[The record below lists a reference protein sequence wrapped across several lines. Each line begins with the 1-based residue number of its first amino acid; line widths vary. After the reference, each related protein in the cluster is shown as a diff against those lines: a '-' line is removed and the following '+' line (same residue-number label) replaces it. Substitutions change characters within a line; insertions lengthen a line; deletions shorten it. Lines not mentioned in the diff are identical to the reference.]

1 MQLQC
6 RHCSWETDAK
16 HFGYVSKQNDGN
28 NLCMVCYWGRTTLVK
43 DENIKLQSEF
53 IKSRKELDNA

>member
-1 MQLQC
+1 MKLQC

-43 DENIKLQSEF
+43 DENINLP
-53 IKSRKELDNA
+53 IKWKYNNLNYD

>member
-1 MQLQC
+1 MKLQC

-28 NLCMVCYWGRTTLVK
+28 NLWMVGYWGRTTLVK

-53 IKSRKELDNA
+53 IKARKELDNA